1 MAAGQVHVGKH
12 HIAAAHGKAHGFLFA
27 LTIQGNAAH
36 NTFDQKRQHGLAFP
50 FFIQD
55 LPFLQR
61 YRLGYRLQ
69 LIQQFFGMDPKV
81 FPVELPDIN
90 IQCFLHACFSPSD
103 ISFLSLRIRGTQP
116 ARNLLAVLPPP
127 PINNMHSCFLRF
139 CL

>member
-27 LTIQGNAAH
+27 LTIQGNTAH
-36 NTFDQKRQHGLAFP
+36 HAFDQKRQHGLAFP

-69 LIQQFFGMDPKV
+69 LIQQFFGMDPKI

-90 IQCFLHACFSPSD
+90 IQCFLHVCFSPSG
-103 ISFLSLRIRGTQP
+103 ISFFLSSHPGHTASPQ
-116 ARNLLAVLPPP
+116 LADSVTPP
-127 PINNMHSCFLRF
+127 HK
-139 CL
+139 